1 MWDYNA
7 NVASMKSPVCFFQPR
22 SKAPLPFFRGTKEER
37 EREPRNELVFSI
49 NRATENVARH
59 VSSIV

>member
-37 EREPRNELVFSI
+37 ER
-49 NRATENVARH
+49 
-59 VSSIV
+59 